1 MSILFITIGIVFA
14 YLIGSLPTAIWYG
27 KAFFGLDV
35 RDFGSGNAGATN
47 TFRVMGKRAGIIVML
62 VDILKGWTATNS
74 AFFLAYFNLIDHQ
87 DLVLYK
93 LFFGLAAVAG
103 HIFPVY
109 EKFKGGKGVATL
121 LGMILSVQSE
131 AALLC
136 ILVFLVVFL
145 IFKYVSLGSMTSAL
159 AFPILLCLPRF
170 SPNQPI
176 VVLFAFA
183 LFALVVITHQKNIV
197 RLLHGEE
204 NKAKIRIRRR

>member
-1 MSILFITIGIVFA
+1 
-14 YLIGSLPTAIWYG
+14 
-27 KAFFGLDV
+27 
-35 RDFGSGNAGATN
+35 
-47 TFRVMGKRAGIIVML
+47 
-62 VDILKGWTATNS
+62 
-74 AFFLAYFNLIDHQ
+74 LIDHQ